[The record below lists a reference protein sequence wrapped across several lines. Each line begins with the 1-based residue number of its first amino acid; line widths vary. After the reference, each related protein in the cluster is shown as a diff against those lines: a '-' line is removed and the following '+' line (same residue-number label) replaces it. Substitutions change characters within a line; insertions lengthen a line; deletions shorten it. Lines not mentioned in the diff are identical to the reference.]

1 MRTIDMGKAAAM
13 LHVETDACVRRAIW
27 EGTIPL
33 QITLDPVEM
42 ETRLISTDLYT
53 LKSTPFVVI
62 DKTIVDLIPCRY

>member
-1 MRTIDMGKAAAM
+1 MGKAAAM
-13 LHVETDACVRRAIW
+13 LHVEADACVRRAIW